1 MRILVVD
8 EEAEV
13 QKIREQL
20 APRGIEVAGTP
31 YADDAF
37 RLWQSGGSWD
47 MVLTEYHIMPGKR
60 MRHTME
66 LVKAIHAANPAQR
79 IAIHTSDER
88 LQADSLLV
96 LRKPYPIDRL
106 IRALRLPVLPLR
118 TLLL

>member
-8 EEAEV
+8 DEAEV

-20 APRGIEVAGTP
+20 APRGIEVLGTAD
-31 YADDAF
+31 ADDAF
-37 RLWQSGGSWD
+37 RLWQSERRWGI
-47 MVLTEYHIMPGKR
+47 VLAEYQITGRKIG
-60 MRHTME
+60 HTME

-88 LQADSLLV
+88 LQAGSLLV

>member
-8 EEAEV
+8 DGEEV
-13 QKIREQL
+13 QRIREKL
-20 APRGIEVAGTP
+20 APRGIEVAGAFC
-31 YADDAF
+31 ADDAF
-37 RLWQSGGSWD
+37 RIWQSEGSWD
-47 MVLTEYHIMPGKR
+47 MVLTEYDIAPGKR
-60 MRHTME
+60 MRDATE
-66 LVKAIHAANPAQR
+66 LMKAIHAANPAQR

-88 LQADSLLV
+88 LQAGSLLA